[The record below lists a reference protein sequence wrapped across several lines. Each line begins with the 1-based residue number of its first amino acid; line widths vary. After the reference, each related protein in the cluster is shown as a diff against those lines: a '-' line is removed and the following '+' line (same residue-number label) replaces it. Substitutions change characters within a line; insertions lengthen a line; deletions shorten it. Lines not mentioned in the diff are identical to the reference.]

1 MGLLMNSREEIK
13 KSVVNRFGN
22 EKSYL
27 VVFKYN
33 SLSKS
38 ILKILLS
45 KLYYIFDNSKTFIL
59 VFDNKGIY
67 EKEIS
72 NSTRTDFY
80 LFPESEIENFEIN
93 NKTNKSIISFDHL
106 GKNISYEVPM
116 TGKIFKDNKEN
127 LAVLVKNNWERI

>member
-22 EKSYL
+22 EKNYL
-27 VVFKYN
+27 VVFKHN
-33 SLSKS
+33 SLSKN

-45 KLYYIFDNSKTFIL
+45 KLYYIFDNSRAFIL

-127 LAVLVKNNWERI
+127 LAALVKNNWERI

>member
-13 KSVVNRFGN
+13 ESVVNRFGK

-27 VVFKYN
+27 VAFKHN
-33 SLSKS
+33 SPGKN
-38 ILKILLS
+38 ILKLFVS
-45 KLYYIFDNSKTFIL
+45 KLYYIFDNARTFIL

-72 NSTRTDFY
+72 NSSKTDFY
-80 LFPESEIENFEIN
+80 LFPENEIENFEIN

-106 GKNISYEVPM
+106 GKNISYEIPM

>member
-13 KSVVNRFGN
+13 ESVVNRFGK

-27 VVFKYN
+27 VGFKHN
-33 SLSKS
+33 SLGKN

-45 KLYYIFDNSKTFIL
+45 KLYYIFDNSRTFIL

-116 TGKIFKDNKEN
+116 TGRIFKDNKEN
-127 LAVLVKNNWERI
+127 LAALVKNNWERI

>member
-13 KSVVNRFGN
+13 ENVVSRFGQ
-22 EKSYL
+22 EKNYL
-27 VVFKYN
+27 VVFKHN
-33 SLSKS
+33 SPAKS
-38 ILKILLS
+38 VLKLLLS
-45 KLYYIFDNSKTFIL
+45 KLYYIFDNSRTFIL

-72 NSTRTDFY
+72 NSTKTDFY

-106 GKNISYEVPM
+106 GKKISYEIPM
-116 TGKIFKDNKEN
+116 NGKIFKDNKEN
-127 LAVLVKNNWERI
+127 LEVLVKNNWERI

>member
-22 EKSYL
+22 EKNYL
-27 VVFKYN
+27 VVFKHN
-33 SLSKS
+33 SLSKN

-45 KLYYIFDNSKTFIL
+45 KLYYIFDNSRTFIL

-127 LAVLVKNNWERI
+127 LAALVKNNWERI

>member
-22 EKSYL
+22 EKNYL
-27 VVFKYN
+27 VVFKHN
-33 SLSKS
+33 SLSKN

-45 KLYYIFDNSKTFIL
+45 KLYYIFDNSRTFIL

-116 TGKIFKDNKEN
+116 TGRIFKDNKEN
-127 LAVLVKNNWERI
+127 LASLVKNNWERI